1 MTICVGVII
10 FLFLLMQMIVLKTT
24 QSKTGIKK
32 KADWIKFEN
41 LCFETILVDN
51 FENQVDP
58 IQKFTETLTSI
69 AK

>member
-1 MTICVGVII
+1 
-10 FLFLLMQMIVLKTT
+10 MQMIVLKTT

-32 KADWIKFEN
+32 KADWIKFEK